1 MKRTP
6 PCILLI
12 DDNEHGLL
20 ARQTLLR
27 QQGYEVAIASSGG
40 DGLAQFSKQSFDVVV
55 TDYRMPDLNGSEV
68 IAQIRS
74 PNKEVPIVMLSGYVE
89 KIGLT
94 EEQIGADIV
103 LAKGPEED
111 RDLMRAVGRLVK
123 KKPQSEQARAR
134 KARRRR
140 AGI

>member
-6 PCILLI
+6 PRILLI
-12 DDNEHGLL
+12 DDNKHGLW
-20 ARQTLLR
+20 AHRTLLE
-27 QQGYEVAIASSGG
+27 QQGYEVAIASCGQ
-40 DGLAQFSKQSFDVVV
+40 DGLAQFAKQSYDVVV

-74 PNKEVPIVMLSGYVE
+74 LNKEVPIVMLSGYVE

-103 LAKGPEED
+103 LAKGPDED
-111 RDLMRAVGRLVK
+111 RDLMRAVRRLVK
-123 KKPQSEQARAR
+123 KKPQSEQPSTQ
-134 KARRRR
+134 KVRRR
-140 AGI
+140 GTGV